1 MQTLSRRAALLLAAA
16 LACTGAEVA
25 AQAWP
30 ARPVK
35 VVVPYTAGTGIDLL
49 ARTLGEK
56 LGQRWGQ
63 SVVVENKPGASGNVG
78 TAAAAKAPAD
88 GYTLVM
94 VVNAFAINPSLY
106 RNVPYNPAADFVPV
120 ASVATGA
127 LVVTVHPAVK
137 AGSLKE
143 LVAFSKTRAGGMPY
157 GSPGAGTPQHM
168 ATELFRNL
176 SGAALVHVPYKGS
189 AGAVTDVLSGEVGL
203 MFMPVHTAL
212 PFVGSGR
219 LKALA
224 VASGKRSAVMPEL
237 PTLAEA
243 GFPGAEVEM
252 WYGLLAPAGTPREL
266 VAKLHA
272 DVSDVLQQ
280 PDVRE
285 KLGKQGL
292 DPLAMS
298 SEAFGDLIRADL
310 ARWAKVVKEA
320 NIGAD

>member
-1 MQTLSRRAALLLAAA
+1 MHTLTRRAALLLAAA
-16 LACTGAEVA
+16 LACTGTQVA

-30 ARPVK
+30 TRPVK
-35 VVVPYTAGTGIDLL
+35 VIVPYTPGTGIDIL

-63 SVVVENKPGASGNVG
+63 SVVVENKPGASGNLG

-94 VVNAFAINPSLY
+94 IVNAFAINPSLY
-106 RNVPYNPAADFVPV
+106 RNVPYNPATDFVPV

-127 LVVTVHPAVK
+127 LAVAINPALK
-137 AGSLKE
+137 AASMKD
-143 LVAFSKTRAGGMPY
+143 LVALSKAKPGGMPY

-176 SGAALVHVPYKGS
+176 SGASLVHVPYKGS

-212 PFVGSGR
+212 PFVGSGK
-219 LKALA
+219 LKVLA
-224 VASGKRSAVMPEL
+224 VASGKRSAVMPDV
-237 PTLAEA
+237 PTIAEA
-243 GFPGAEVEM
+243 GYPGAEVEM

-266 VAKLHA
+266 VTKLHA

-280 PDVRE
+280 QDVRE

-298 SEAFGDLIRADL
+298 PEAFGAMIRADL
-310 ARWAKVVKEA
+310 ARWAQVVKDA
-320 NIGAD
+320 NISAE